1 MTDLIQRLRTPLT
14 YGGPTE
20 YFRYMREAADEL
32 ERLVQD
38 SEARESWIR
47 VQDDEIERL
56 TRERDEANAN
66 YDQCGQFIERQNET
80 IDRLDV
86 ALGTS
91 QQEVERLSAYADKLA
106 AGLPEGMLPKD
117 VEVMRD
123 ANASMAQEIER
134 LTRERDEALNEL
146 HTCLLGGH
154 VNELI
159 AERDRLRA
167 ALEQIAASSAIK
179 FGDTHASYRWTKL
192 RDTARAALADKE
204 DPLVAKYEE
213 WQEGK

>member
-1 MTDLIQRLRTPLT
+1 
-14 YGGPTE
+14 
-20 YFRYMREAADEL
+20 MREAADEL

-47 VQDDEIERL
+47 VQDD
-56 TRERDEANAN
+56 
-66 YDQCGQFIERQNET
+66 
-80 IDRLDV
+80 
-86 ALGTS
+86 
-91 QQEVERLSAYADKLA
+91 
-106 AGLPEGMLPKD
+106 
-117 VEVMRD
+117 
-123 ANASMAQEIER
+123 EIER

>member
-1 MTDLIQRLRTPLT
+1 MSDLIQRLRSSAQF
-14 YGGPTE
+14 YEDANEYEGPRE
-20 YFRYMREAADEL
+20 HLMREAADEL

-38 SEARESWIR
+38 SEARESWTR

-56 TRERDEANAN
+56 TRERDEL
-66 YDQCGQFIERQNET
+66 Q
-80 IDRLDV
+80 RL
-86 ALGTS
+86 
-91 QQEVERLSAYADKLA
+91 R
-106 AGLPEGMLPKD
+106 
-117 VEVMRD
+117 
-123 ANASMAQEIER
+123 
-134 LTRERDEALNEL
+134 
-146 HTCLLGGH
+146 
-154 VNELI
+154 I
-159 AERDRLRA
+159 AEVFPYRVEIDRLRA

>member
-47 VQDDEIERL
+47 VQDD
-56 TRERDEANAN
+56 
-66 YDQCGQFIERQNET
+66 
-80 IDRLDV
+80 
-86 ALGTS
+86 
-91 QQEVERLSAYADKLA
+91 
-106 AGLPEGMLPKD
+106 
-117 VEVMRD
+117 
-123 ANASMAQEIER
+123 EIER